1 MIILLTL
8 VHSARRGF
16 AVAAILMVILCG
28 IAQTKVSVLAMP
40 LVMVTVTAQS
50 LSLVMIGLS
59 VGLVTIIKHRN
70 SFIRCCM
77 WGGKTNSDRIEQVYL
92 LVRRV
97 SDLSLPD
104 LSLEKNVHSSS
115 HIK

>member
-28 IAQTKVSVLAMP
+28 IAQTVVSVLAMP
-40 LVMVTVTAQS
+40 LVMVTMTAQS

-59 VGLVTIIKHRN
+59 VGLVTIMKHRN

-77 WGGKTNSDRIEQVYL
+77 WGGIARQILIVSNKHISFSEK
-92 LVRRV
+92 

-104 LSLEKNVHSSS
+104 LTR
-115 HIK
+115 